1 MQKSVP
7 LFFCYLCKNIY
18 KMINEVR
25 NIVLA
30 VINKN
35 NYGYIS
41 PGDFNLYAQQA
52 QLDIFED
59 YFYFYNSQITKENL
73 RSSGS
78 GYADIKKGYEE
89 VIDSFSR
96 IKELTNSGN
105 NIYSLPDD
113 YYLINTLIYN
123 KTTEIE
129 RVSQAKITMLNMS
142 NLTAPSTIFPAYV
155 LGGATDSE
163 IGNTVTVYPATITGA
178 SSVEANY
185 VRYPKDPKWTFIKL
199 EGGEPIFEPNQG
211 DFQDFELPKSDMI
224 NLAYKILQYA
234 GVSIRENEVYTYAQN
249 EQVEQNNEEIR

>member
-1 MQKSVP
+1 
-7 LFFCYLCKNIY
+7 
-18 KMINEVR
+18 MINEVR

-89 VIDSFSR
+89 VIDSFSSVS
-96 IKELTNSGN
+96 ELTNTGSTTN
-105 NIYSLPDD
+105 PNTYSLPDD

-123 KTTEIE
+123 ETTEIE

-155 LGGATDSE
+155 LGGATSSE
-163 IGNTVTVYPATITGA
+163 IGNTVTVYPETITGA
-178 SSVEANY
+178 SQVMANY
-185 VRYPKDPKWTFIKL
+185 VRYPKDPKWTFEIL
-199 EGGEPIFEPNQG
+199 VGGEPIFNPNKT

>member
-1 MQKSVP
+1 
-7 LFFCYLCKNIY
+7 
-18 KMINEVR
+18 MINEVR

-96 IKELTNSGN
+96 IEKLTNTGSTTN
-105 NIYSLPDD
+105 PSTYSLPDD

-123 KTTEIE
+123 GTTEIE

-155 LGGATDSE
+155 LGGATSSE
-163 IGNTVTVYPATITGA
+163 IGNTVTVYPETITGA
-178 SSVEANY
+178 TQVMANY
-185 VRYPKDPKWTFIKL
+185 VRYPKDPKWTFEIL
-199 EGGEPIFEPNQG
+199 VGGEPIFNPSQA

-224 NLAYKILQYA
+224 NVAYKILQYA
-234 GVSIRENEVYTYAQN
+234 GVSIRENEIYTYAQN